1 MRMLTIQ
8 ERVARN
14 FATKS
19 SAALSIGLL
28 AVAAILIC
36 LALQPD
42 HTLLK
47 AGALAWVALP

>member
-1 MRMLTIQ
+1 MRTLTLH
-8 ERVARN
+8 EKVARN

-19 SAALSIGLL
+19 SAALSLALL
-28 AVAAILIC
+28 VVAAILIC

-42 HTLLK
+42 HTFLK

>member
-1 MRMLTIQ
+1 MKALTLH
-8 ERVARN
+8 EKVARN
-14 FATKS
+14 FATRG

-28 AVAAILIC
+28 IVAGILIV

-42 HTLLK
+42 HVWLK

>member
-1 MRMLTIQ
+1 MKSLTLH

-14 FATKS
+14 FATQS
-19 SAALSIGLL
+19 NAALSIGLL
-28 AVAAILIC
+28 AVAGLLIF